1 MKIDIEDFQVKP
13 DKEFSLAPF
22 KTGIKGNPPEGLKAM
37 LQEDSERIA
46 HLQNKL
52 YAENQQSLLIIFQ
65 GMDAS
70 GKDSAI
76 RNIMAGVNPQGVE
89 VTSFKHPSDLEL
101 NHDYLW
107 RHYIRLPQQGQIG
120 IFNRSHY
127 ENVLISKV
135 HPRLVLAE
143 RIPGIK
149 TIEEVD
155 DKFWKRRFRQI
166 RNFERTIHD
175 TGTQILKFFL
185 HISKDEQKKR
195 FLQRIDQKQKHWKFS
210 EADITER
217 KFWDQYQSAYEQAI
231 GNTSTKKNPWFV
243 VPSDDKW
250 FTQMLISKIIISK
263 LEDMKIKYPV
273 ADEELEA
280 RLSSAKKL
288 LLEEK

>member
-1 MKIDIEDFQVKP
+1 
-13 DKEFSLAPF
+13 
-22 KTGIKGNPPEGLKAM
+22 
-37 LQEDSERIA
+37 
-46 HLQNKL
+46 
-52 YAENQQSLLIIFQ
+52 
-65 GMDAS
+65 
-70 GKDSAI
+70 
-76 RNIMAGVNPQGVE
+76 
-89 VTSFKHPSDLEL
+89 
-101 NHDYLW
+101 
-107 RHYIRLPQQGQIG
+107 
-120 IFNRSHY
+120 
-127 ENVLISKV
+127 V
-135 HPRLVLAE
+135 HPKLVLAE

-149 TIEEVD
+149 TIEAVD